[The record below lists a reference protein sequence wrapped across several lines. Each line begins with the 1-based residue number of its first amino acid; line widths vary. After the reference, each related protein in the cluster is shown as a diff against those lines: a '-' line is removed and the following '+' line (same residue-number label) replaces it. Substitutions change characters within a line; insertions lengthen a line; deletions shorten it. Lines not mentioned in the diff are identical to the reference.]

1 MGHIRHAT
9 VTLSVNSRLIGPSSG
24 CKGRSNMHRKF
35 SRAHFNAILFV
46 SLTALLSVSADNA
59 SGDVFSEAAKI
70 GANAGAMRY
79 CRDKVASEADQSKY
93 KLLVL
98 KTAEKFDELDS
109 SDKVK
114 ALAYRKAGEDGDY
127 LGDRLTEARCDS
139 LRKTLFIKY
148 K

>member
-1 MGHIRHAT
+1 MPKK
-9 VTLSVNSRLIGPSSG
+9 SPRLHLKAVFLMP
-24 CKGRSNMHRKF
+24 
-35 SRAHFNAILFV
+35 
-46 SLTALLSVSADNA
+46 LTALLSFGFHTA
-59 SGDVFSEAAKI
+59 SGDVISEAAKI

-79 CRDKVASEADQSKY
+79 CRDKVASKGDQSKY

-98 KTAEKFDELDS
+98 KTAEEFDELDS
-109 SDKVK
+109 GDKVK